1 MIITGLDT
9 DFEDGTNVAE
19 ALKVVDDLY
28 EKEIRNKN
36 KIQSFD
42 WLNGLLCSLIYWMD
56 YNK

>member
-36 KIQSFD
+36 KKKLFLKKMFSFR
-42 WLNGLLCSLIYWMD
+42 
-56 YNK
+56 